1 MPCTVVQFLV
11 DVKRH
16 PKPEDRTGLHQWLI
30 RIHVKFK
37 SDNPNK
43 WGELR
48 ACGGYWVRRRDGKSP
63 TCNWTYDDQL
73 NLTKE
78 ERYPDWKGE
87 SPDLFGGESPDTK
100 DKRNWRIGNDQHIE
114 IFYAKVVP
122 GVPRS
127 NPLVNATTADD
138 DNSPDNIMMAQRPL
152 EVDLRK
158 WHIVGRDEPGVS
170 GTKKGE
176 YVEYI
181 HQAVYSI
188 REPQTSEILASR
200 RLYCKVQG
208 VHPYYEYRYHVDVL
222 TRGWVHIW

>member
-1 MPCTVVQFLV
+1 MRGGKVSRTRSTTATIRREVYAKKLCEAFGKSTLKLPMPCTVVQFLV

-63 TCNWTYDDQL
+63 TSNWTYDDQL

-138 DNSPDNIMMAQRPL
+138 DNSHHD
-152 EVDLRK
+152 
-158 WHIVGRDEPGVS
+158 
-170 GTKKGE
+170 GTKT
-176 YVEYI
+176 
-181 HQAVYSI
+181 A
-188 REPQTSEILASR
+188 
-200 RLYCKVQG
+200 
-208 VHPYYEYRYHVDVL
+208 
-222 TRGWVHIW
+222 